1 MRLWCRW
8 SPRLPW
14 DWLYLPGVRAFAATP
29 PPARNSRAPRR
40 PEMVEQ
46 STEKRVEDARSVKM
60 NGPVEVARGRVR
72 LSRTGV
78 VVAAVPGAA
87 QPADGLAQA
96 HWLRGYGLQ
105 ALERARWQMVA
116 VLFPVLGQQQ
126 LGIAEDA
133 GNRIIDLVAQ
143 DFAEIAGHI
152 VSGKNCRALRLLGQ
166 SYSALQQA

>member
-1 MRLWCRW
+1 
-8 SPRLPW
+8 
-14 DWLYLPGVRAFAATP
+14 
-29 PPARNSRAPRR
+29 
-40 PEMVEQ
+40 MVKQ
-46 STEKRVEDARSVKM
+46 STEKRVEEARSVKM

-96 HWLRGYGLQ
+96 HRQLGDGLQ
-105 ALERARWQMVA
+105 ALERGRWQMVA

-133 GNRIIDLVAQ
+133 SKRIIDLVAQ

-152 VSGKNCRALRLLGQ
+152 VSAKNC
-166 SYSALQQA
+166 

>member
-1 MRLWCRW
+1 MRPWCRW

-14 DWLYLPGVRAFAATP
+14 DWLCLPGARAFAATP

-40 PEMVEQ
+40 PKWSSRAQ
-46 STEKRVEDARSVKM
+46 KSPWRRLDLWKLY
-60 NGPVEVARGRVR
+60 GPVEVARGRVG

-78 VVAAVPGAA
+78 VVAAFPGVA

-96 HWLRGYGLQ
+96 HRQRGDSLQ
-105 ALERARWQMVA
+105 ALERGGRQMVA

-133 GNRIIDLVAQ
+133 GKRIIDLVAQ
-143 DFAEIAGHI
+143 DFSEIAGPI
-152 VSGKNCRALRLLGQ
+152 VSGKSC
-166 SYSALQQA
+166 